1 MAFYR
6 EASDSHLWKLMRS
19 PEKDWERTKEES
31 EDRRKRVNKGC
42 LGKCRA
48 TRQKS
53 VKEARIWARIL
64 LEAGDRTVATL
75 LTSMPS
81 GGD

>member
-6 EASDSHLWKLMRS
+6 EASDSRLWKLMRN
-19 PEKDWERTKEES
+19 PEKDWERTKRES
-31 EDRRKRVNKGC
+31 EDRRKRVNKGG

-48 TRQKS
+48 TRQNS
-53 VKEARIWARIL
+53 VKEGRIWARIL
-64 LEAGDRTVATL
+64 LEVGGRTVGTL
-75 LTSMPS
+75 LTCIPS